1 MTPAAAPAPSEPA
14 DTEPAAPPKP
24 VPPKPADQPTPSAPL
39 AGLRVIDAADGV
51 GEMCGRMLADFGADV
66 IRIEPP
72 QGADSRRI
80 APLSP
85 DGTTSYYF
93 AYRNYNKR
101 GIALDLKTDQ
111 GQNQLF
117 DLLTTADIYIH
128 SAKPADTRNTPL
140 DPNQLAQRFAHLIVT
155 SITAFGQTGP
165 YADFEATPDVIFAL
179 SGWLSS
185 SGIPEKPPLLM
196 PGAQPYDF
204 GGVLGCFAVLC
215 ALIQRHRTGRGQHL
229 DVSALESLAQCN
241 TWQLTNASAT
251 LNAGRELMLMRS
263 GTSPVYPLFPTKD
276 GYARPVILSPHQ
288 WRNMWEWMGR
298 PPEFEAE
305 EWGETLFRMM
315 NLDVLNPAIE
325 QLFARYDME
334 ECAKEGQR
342 RGVVVVPML
351 KADDVLANE
360 HYISRTT
367 FVEGELAPGQPAA
380 FVDGWMEVARQRLG
394 YRFGPPEVGEHTE
407 EVLSESAG
415 PAPAQSASAS
425 EPSASDSPAPDPSP
439 SDQPQPPSDQPQA
452 PLAGLRVL
460 DFGHGGVG
468 VEGGRMLAEYGADV
482 IKIETRT
489 YPDFIRTMLASEMN
503 GSFASSNRSK
513 RSFGVNIRTP
523 QGQDIIHRLARHC
536 DIAIEN
542 NSTGTM
548 DKLGL
553 GYAHLSQANP
563 NITMASSQMMGSH
576 GAYGD
581 WIGYGPT
588 IQTVGG
594 LTWLW
599 NFDDGDPP
607 PGSIAIHPDH
617 LAGRVAA
624 IAALLGIWQN
634 LNGGTGFHVELA
646 QVENLIALLGDVYMR
661 ESAEPGSVRPMGN
674 DSLMGAPWGVFACA
688 GEESE
693 KSEAATEQWCAICV
707 RDDRDWQ
714 ALKQLMGNPDWADN
728 PEYDTAEGRLAARGP
743 LNRGVEEWTVQL
755 SSREVMARCQ
765 DAGVPAGAMLT
776 VADQMA
782 DPHYQARGF
791 MVEIEQQEIGRVNME
806 GPAFVG
812 SDMPGPDIFQAPMLG
827 EHTIEICMEL
837 LDMSRD
843 EIEQLVADGILEL
856 SLAELAERE
865 PAKAG
870 DGAAQTE
877 S

>member
-1 MTPAAAPAPSEPA
+1 MTPAASPAESPAEPSAEPAP
-14 DTEPAAPPKP
+14 
-24 VPPKPADQPTPSAPL
+24 APL

-66 IRIEPP
+66 IRVEPP
-72 QGADSRRI
+72 GGADSRRM
-80 APLSP
+80 APLTP
-85 DGTTSYYF
+85 DESSSYYF

-101 GIALDLKTDQ
+101 GITVDLKTEQ
-111 GQNQLF
+111 GRQQLL
-117 DLLTTADIYIH
+117 DMLASADIYIH
-128 SAKPADTRNTPL
+128 SARASHTQGTDL
-140 DPNQLAQRFAHLIVT
+140 DPDQLAQRFGHLIVT

-185 SGIPEKPPLLM
+185 SGVPEKPPLLM
-196 PGAQPYDF
+196 PGAQTYDF
-204 GGVLGCFAVLC
+204 GGVLGCFAALC
-215 ALIQRHRTGRGQHL
+215 ALIQRRRTGRGQHL

-251 LNAGRELMLMRS
+251 LNAGRELMLLRS
-263 GTSPVYPLFPTKD
+263 GTSPVYPLFATKD

-288 WRNMWEWMGR
+288 WRNMWEWMGK

-315 NLDVLNPAIE
+315 NLDVLNPAIA
-325 QLFARYDME
+325 QLFAGYDME

-351 KADDVLANE
+351 KAGDVLANE
-360 HYISRTT
+360 HYESRAT
-367 FVEGELAPGQPAA
+367 FVEGELASGRPAA

-394 YRFGPPEVGEHTE
+394 YRFGPPEVGQHNQ
-407 EVLSESAG
+407 EVL
-415 PAPAQSASAS
+415 AQ
-425 EPSASDSPAPDPSP
+425 ELPDVDLVPAPDAPAP
-439 SDQPQPPSDQPQA
+439 DAPAPDQPAPDAPAPDQPA
-452 PLAGLRVL
+452 PGAPAPDKPQRPLTGLRVL

-468 VEGGRMLAEYGADV
+468 VEGARMLAEYGADV

-489 YPDFIRTMLASEMN
+489 YPDFIRTMLATEMN

-523 QGQDIIHRLARHC
+523 QGRDIIHQLARRS

-553 GYAHLSQANP
+553 GYGDLSQTNP
-563 NITMASSQMMGSH
+563 GIVMASSQMMGSH

-624 IAALLGIWQN
+624 IAALLGVWQN
-634 LNGGTGFHVELA
+634 LNDGKGFHAELA
-646 QVENLIALLGDVYMR
+646 QVENLIALMGDVYMH
-661 ESAEPGSVRPMGN
+661 ESAEPGSVKPMGN
-674 DSLMGAPWGVFACA
+674 DSPMGAPWGVFECE
-688 GEESE
+688 GE
-693 KSEAATEQWCAICV
+693 EQWCVICV

-714 ALKQLMGNPDWADN
+714 ALKQLMGQPKWAED
-728 PEYDTAEGRLAARGP
+728 PAYDTGEGRLAAREQ
-743 LNRGVEEWTVQL
+743 LNQGVREWTAQL
-755 SSREVMARCQ
+755 APREVMDRCQ
-765 DAGVPAGAMLT
+765 QAGVPAGAMLT
-776 VADQMA
+776 VADQME
-782 DPHYQARGF
+782 DPHYLSRGF
-791 MVEIEQQEIGRVNME
+791 MVEIEQQELGKVNME

-812 SDMPGPDIFQAPMLG
+812 SDMAGPDIFQAPMLG
-827 EHTIEICMEL
+827 QHTVEICMEL
-837 LDMSRD
+837 LDMGRD

-856 SLAELAERE
+856 SLSELANR
-865 PAKAG
+865 
-870 DGAAQTE
+870 
-877 S
+877 